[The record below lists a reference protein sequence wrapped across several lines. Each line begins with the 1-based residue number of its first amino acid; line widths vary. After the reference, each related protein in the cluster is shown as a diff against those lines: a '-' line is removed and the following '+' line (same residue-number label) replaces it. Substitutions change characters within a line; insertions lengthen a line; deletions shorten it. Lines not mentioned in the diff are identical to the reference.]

1 MCQNHLMR
9 FRLGLVIG
17 IAVGF
22 ALGARAGRER
32 YDRIVA
38 GIRRVVRSVPARKA
52 ADLGERS
59 TRRARSA
66 AGGGLVNM
74 ADSIR
79 ERTAT

>member
-1 MCQNHLMR
+1 MR
-9 FRLGLVIG
+9 FRLGLILGIG
-17 IAVGF
+17 IGF

-32 YDRIVA
+32 YDRIVR
-38 GIRRVVRSVPARKA
+38 GIRSVIRSVPVQKA

-59 TRRARSA
+59 TRSARSA

-74 ADSIR
+74 ADTIR